1 MEAREGSIRFFGGKR
16 SHDAETVFAGGG
28 ECPNSPPMDDFSHVL
43 RAAHINFGH
52 VSPGA
57 SSITATGTVREQPSP
72 IVDRITQGLLASS
85 LGCARCAQI
94 DGIRESL
101 KCVEASYLGEIAQ
114 LRRIVGQIDG
124 ERMDAVNR
132 MEQTLLTFE
141 RSRQQSL
148 SKDCEIHSLIGQ
160 LQQMEDRSQRLEYE
174 LDSLRQLYRREV
186 AFYHQRETFLFL
198 ENERCAR
205 AALSSL
211 EEGWRSAL
219 EARHLSVMEV
229 DGKSHRSYPHQNFTS
244 LTFSYE
250 NEGGSSMRGGP
261 SPGLARS
268 LPPSITR
275 QAEKNRNGGGGSKNS
290 DIKGGLL
297 TELWQ
302 SKRTLNEVN
311 EKLQR
316 ELRAKEDQISTL
328 RQQLSLREVSLV
340 QSSEERAEEDNL
352 KREMQEEID
361 DMLRTEVFLTQ
372 MCERHRLETEAM
384 EGRVHLLQWLQQRHV
399 LFSQERNL
407 MCLKRTPEKQGLT
420 EKVWTPG
427 TIPFSISSNDDVQ
440 SDLYVNRSKYS
451 LSCQQQQQ
459 HDDDELY
466 AVVSQ
471 AVSETLQSVLHH
483 QPLPIKRTAKAI
495 CATENEIKNNTNNF
509 AQKMHHDEDDNVI
522 NAAGISASY
531 EKFLDDIRRV
541 LQEFCAANP
550 PREIVGLSPL
560 LGALKKVARL
570 TSHNAKVMDDKL
582 NDILILQSAVAR
594 QLALLTT
601 PSAGRRVDEP
611 PSSNVSA
618 TASLSIVDAGVA
630 GANKKASPF
639 FSRVHSEPLKLD
651 TLPAGKDEGNAPVI
665 LQAKPSH
672 EWDVAD
678 SDDES
683 IPPIPVFSSLRKTP
697 YDVDEL

>member
-1 MEAREGSIRFFGGKR
+1 MTAREGSVCLCGGRR
-16 SHDAETVFAGGG
+16 SHDTETVFAGGS
-28 ECPNSPPMDDFSHVL
+28 ECPNSPPIDDFSHVL
-43 RAAHINFGH
+43 RAAHVNFGH

-57 SSITATGTVREQPSP
+57 SSITANGTVREQPSP
-72 IVDRITQGLLASS
+72 IVERITQGLLASS

-94 DGIRESL
+94 DSIRESL

-114 LRRIVGQIDG
+114 LRRMVGQIDG

-141 RSRQQSL
+141 RGRQQSL
-148 SKDCEIHSLIGQ
+148 SKDYEIQSLIGQ

-174 LDSLRQLYRREV
+174 LDSLRQLYRREI
-186 AFYHQRETFLFL
+186 AFYHRREMFLFL
-198 ENERCAR
+198 EYERCAR
-205 AALSSL
+205 AALSST
-211 EEGWRSAL
+211 EDGWRSAL
-219 EARHLSVMEV
+219 ETRHLSVVEV
-229 DGKSHRSYPHQNFTS
+229 DGKIHRSYPHQNF
-244 LTFSYE
+244 LFLDFSKE
-250 NEGGSSMRGGP
+250 NEGGSSMRGGL

-275 QAEKNRNGGGGSKNS
+275 DVGKNRNGGGGSKTS

-302 SKRTLNEVN
+302 SKRTLNELN

-316 ELRAKEDQISTL
+316 ELRAREDQISTL
-328 RQQLSLREVSLV
+328 RQQLSVREESLV

-361 DMLRTEVFLTQ
+361 DMLRTEFFLTQ
-372 MCERHRLETEAM
+372 TCERHRLETEAM
-384 EGRVHLLQWLQQRHV
+384 EGRAHLLQWLLQRHV

-407 MCLKRTPEKQGLT
+407 MCLERTPEKQGLT

-427 TIPFSISSNDDVQ
+427 TLPFFISSNDDVKP
-440 SDLYVNRSKYS
+440 DVYVNRSKYS

-459 HDDDELY
+459 PDELY

-471 AVSETLQSVLHH
+471 AVSETLQSVLTH
-483 QPLPIKRTAKAI
+483 QPFLIKRTAEAI
-495 CATENEIKNNTNNF
+495 CATEDELHNNSNNF
-509 AQKMHHDEDDNVI
+509 VQKMHYDEDDKVI
-522 NAAGISASY
+522 NAAGINASH
-531 EKFLDDIRRV
+531 EKLLGDVRRV

-550 PREIVGLSPL
+550 PQEIVDLSPVID
-560 LGALKKVARL
+560 ALKKVARL

-582 NDILILQSAVAR
+582 NDMLILQSAVAR
-594 QLALLTT
+594 ELALLTT
-601 PSAGRRVDEP
+601 PSAGRRVDES

-630 GANKKASPF
+630 GANNKASPI
-639 FSRVHSEPLKLD
+639 SRRTHSKPLKLD
-651 TLPAGKDEGNAPVI
+651 KSPAGRGEGNAPVI

-672 EWDVAD
+672 EWDVAE

-697 YDVDEL
+697 YDADEL

>member
-1 MEAREGSIRFFGGKR
+1 MAAREGSVCLCVGRR

-28 ECPNSPPMDDFSHVL
+28 ECPNSPPIDDFSHVL
-43 RAAHINFGH
+43 SAAHINFGH

-72 IVDRITQGLLASS
+72 IVEHITQGLLASS

-114 LRRIVGQIDG
+114 LRRMVGQIDG

-141 RSRQQSL
+141 RGRQQSL
-148 SKDCEIHSLIGQ
+148 SKDCEIQSLIGQ

-174 LDSLRQLYRREV
+174 LDSLRQLYRREI
-186 AFYHQRETFLFL
+186 AFYHQREMFLFL

-205 AALSSL
+205 AALSST
-211 EEGWRSAL
+211 EDGWRSAL
-219 EARHLSVMEV
+219 EARHFSLVEV
-229 DGKSHRSYPHQNFTS
+229 DGEIYRSYPHQNFLFLNLS
-244 LTFSYE
+244 KE
-250 NEGGSSMRGGP
+250 NEGGSSMRGGL

-275 QAEKNRNGGGGSKNS
+275 DAGKNRNGGVGSKTS

-302 SKRTLNEVN
+302 SKRTLNELN

-316 ELRAKEDQISTL
+316 ELRAREDQISTL
-328 RQQLSLREVSLV
+328 RQQLSAREESLV

-361 DMLRTEVFLTQ
+361 DMLRTEFFLTQ

-384 EGRVHLLQWLQQRHV
+384 EGRAHLLQWLLQRHV

-407 MCLKRTPEKQGLT
+407 MCLERTPEKQGLT

-427 TIPFSISSNDDVQ
+427 TLPFSIYSNVDVKP
-440 SDLYVNRSKYS
+440 DVYVNRSKYS

-459 HDDDELY
+459 PDELY

-471 AVSETLQSVLHH
+471 AVSETLQSVLPH
-483 QPLPIKRTAKAI
+483 QPFAIKKTAEAI
-495 CATENEIKNNTNNF
+495 YATEDELHNNSNNF
-509 AQKMHHDEDDNVI
+509 ARKMHYDEDDNVI
-522 NAAGISASY
+522 NASH
-531 EKFLDDIRRV
+531 EKLPGDVRRV
-541 LQEFCAANP
+541 LQEFCVANP
-550 PREIVGLSPL
+550 PQEIVDLSPVL
-560 LGALKKVARL
+560 DALKKVARM

-582 NDILILQSAVAR
+582 NDMLILQSAVAR

-601 PSAGRRVDEP
+601 PPAGKQVDES
-611 PSSNVSA
+611 PSSNISA

-630 GANKKASPF
+630 GANNKASPIF
-639 FSRVHSEPLKLD
+639 RRAHSKPPKLD
-651 TLPAGKDEGNAPVI
+651 TSPAGRGEGNAPVI

-672 EWDVAD
+672 EWDVED

-697 YDVDEL
+697 YDADEL